1 MGGRDLAV
9 EVLLEQVGRARAHGR
24 ASIETAVRRFNARAA
39 LALVLLA
46 APVAAVEIPGTAGH
60 LTAGGYVDGLA
71 VAETEGG
78 KRERPQAF
86 LDLRLDGTA
95 TRSLRGHLE
104 LRERFGGPFEGGPG
118 AGVYD
123 WSHVYQNRSPSTEVI
138 EAFADV
144 HLRRADLR
152 VGVQKVAWGKLD
164 GIPPT
169 DLVNP
174 RDYHDPLIEDFEE
187 RKIGIPAVNATYYL
201 PDVARLALTGL
212 RATLVWVPIAVPPR
226 LALLDER
233 WFPSSIRPPAHV
245 VVSRSALARAGLP
258 SATALVLPVMLR
270 TENHRPPR
278 RLDAGGLALRLGG
291 TVAES
296 DWDLYHYTGPET
308 GPDLDLRPELQLL
321 SLRPLAARV
330 VSRLRQAHDTIHMTG
345 VDWAM
350 PLGGFTVR
358 AEAAWLDDRPYLR
371 RSSDLASPAA
381 LARLPLRKITIDLL
395 KRHRAAVP
403 LGALFPSFDTVE
415 WGAGADYFWH
425 GYQPLLQVNQVAFL
439 GRTPPLVLSDPETR
453 VVASLHK
460 RYLGERMEAEVR
472 GVWAFERQ
480 AWFVFPRLSYRVRDD
495 LRLRVGYLAI
505 GGPRLSLI
513 GQFRNNDEFVLDA
526 RYSF

>member
-1 MGGRDLAV
+1 MPRGPRALVFDFDGVIADDEPLHLAAFQRTLAAEGITLSAEAYYARYLGFDDHDAIVEAFREAGRPLPPDRVDALMAAKAAHFLGLVRDGVPIFPGVPEFVRAAAARVPLAIASGALRREIELILAHGGLTAAFTAIVSAEDVDEGKPSPDAFPRLLELPDQRRQHGEVALLGVGAHGGDPAVHRLHEPPMGGRDLSV

-78 KRERPQAF
+78 KRERPQAL
-86 LDLRLDGTA
+86 LDLRLDGTV

-104 LRERFGGPFEGGPG
+104 LRERAGGPFEGGPG

-123 WSHVYQNRSPSTEVI
+123 WSHVYEHRAPSTELSQPLT
-138 EAFADV
+138 DL
-144 HLRRADLR
+144 HLRRAALR
-152 VGVQKVAWGKLD
+152 IGVQKVAWGKLD

-174 RDYHDPLIEDFEE
+174 RDYHDPLVEDFEE

-233 WFPSSIRPPAHV
+233 WFPATIRPPAHV

-258 SATALVLPVMLR
+258 SATGLVLPVMLR

-308 GPDLDLRPELQLL
+308 GPDLDPRPALQLL
-321 SLRPLAARV
+321 SPRPMAA
-330 VSRLRQAHDTIHMTG
+330 
-345 VDWAM
+345 
-350 PLGGFTVR
+350 
-358 AEAAWLDDRPYLR
+358 
-371 RSSDLASPAA
+371 
-381 LARLPLRKITIDLL
+381 
-395 KRHRAAVP
+395 
-403 LGALFPSFDTVE
+403 
-415 WGAGADYFWH
+415 
-425 GYQPLLQVNQVAFL
+425 
-439 GRTPPLVLSDPETR
+439 
-453 VVASLHK
+453 
-460 RYLGERMEAEVR
+460 
-472 GVWAFERQ
+472 
-480 AWFVFPRLSYRVRDD
+480 
-495 LRLRVGYLAI
+495 
-505 GGPRLSLI
+505 
-513 GQFRNNDEFVLDA
+513 
-526 RYSF
+526 